1 MATTQHST
9 VPVMVVGSDGSVRW
23 RMGEPTATSGLFVV
37 ADCPVCEGVEDEAR
51 HAHRQWRV
59 QTDSGYLVGDLSL
72 ASRREAQAAATALGC
87 LAIDW
92 RDPQLAVQPGPEV
105 REAALSVLARW
116 GLARAAA

>member
-1 MATTQHST
+1 MRTTQHSA
-9 VPVMVVGSDGSVRW
+9 VPVMVVGTDGSVRW
-23 RMGEPTATSGLFVV
+23 RMGEPTATPGLLVV
-37 ADCPVCEGVEDEAR
+37 ADCPACEGGADAVQ
-51 HAHRQWRV
+51 HAPGQWRV

-72 ASRREAQAAATALGC
+72 ASRREAHAAATALGR

>member
-1 MATTQHST
+1 MGST
-9 VPVMVVGSDGSVRW
+9 RDEAVPVLVVCIDGSVRW
-23 RMGEPTATSGLFVV
+23 RMGERTTSPGLVVV
-37 ADCPVCEGVEDEAR
+37 ADCSACAGDVEVAR
-51 HAHRQWRV
+51 HAHRRWRV

-92 RDPQLAVQPGPEV
+92 RDPQLAVQPRPEV

-116 GLARAAA
+116 GLANAAA